1 MNKLFATHFVQGD
14 TLVEQCKSVNE
25 MAVPTNLYQKASLK
39 GDREDLTDKIYNT
52 SPTETPVLSAIG
64 RVTATNTY
72 HE

>member
-1 MNKLFATHFVQGD
+1 MT
-14 TLVEQCKSVNE
+14 
-25 MAVPTNLYQKASLK
+25 VPTNLYQKASLN
-39 GDREDLTDKIYNT
+39 GDRDDLIEKIYNT